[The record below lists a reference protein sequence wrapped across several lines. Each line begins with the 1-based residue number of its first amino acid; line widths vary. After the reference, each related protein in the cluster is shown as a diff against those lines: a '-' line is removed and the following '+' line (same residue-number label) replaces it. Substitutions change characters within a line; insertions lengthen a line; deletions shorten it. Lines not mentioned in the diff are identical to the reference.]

1 MQMEKIA
8 GNQNQSYRSVI
19 KTLLLKEQT
28 WDRPKHVRRDERF
41 LSLAQID
48 KLYHE
53 LKWNVL
59 IKRAHWDFYWP
70 KYACLNL
77 T

>member
-28 WDRPKHVRRDERF
+28 WDRPKHVRRD
-41 LSLAQID
+41 
-48 KLYHE
+48 
-53 LKWNVL
+53 
-59 IKRAHWDFYWP
+59 
-70 KYACLNL
+70 
-77 T
+77 